1 MTDVVDDPQT
11 DGTIVIPCPE
21 CGTPSPV
28 HTDQRLA
35 TDFCPT
41 CDYPL
46 FWARTS
52 VHSVSCP
59 RISSTISSFRTTARS
74 LWTSPSLSG
83 RRASATIS
91 SGYVGG

>member
-1 MTDVVDDPQT
+1 MTDVV

-35 TDFCPT
+35 EDFCPT

-46 FWARTS
+46 FWARPS
-52 VHSVSCP
+52 VAA
-59 RISSTISSFRTTARS
+59 ARS
-74 LWTSPSLSG
+74 ARRCASG
-83 RRASATIS
+83 AGRT
-91 SGYVGG
+91 